1 MLTRRNATEDQRDSP
16 YARGALKLPDEFG
29 GTSMGSRT
37 ALLAVSAVA
46 GALLLTGCVPQEMP
60 RSFSAPATDS
70 PVAVAAPT
78 VSPAAAGSS
87 AGTATT
93 VTRVID
99 GDTFV
104 ITGGAKV
111 RVLGVDSC
119 ESGTPG
125 GTRATR
131 AAEDA
136 ILGQAVRL
144 TTQPGVDLDRY
155 GRELRYVSY
164 SGGDL
169 AEMLVRADHTAIY
182 TGGRNDASPA
192 VQARLRGLDGN
203 GRTCGA
209 ATTTNTGTPG
219 TTRPAPVAAGTPRPE
234 PAPRPAAVAAAP
246 QPKPAASSSGTGYA
260 NCTAARAAGVTTLHR
275 GQAGYSAKLDRDG
288 DGVACE

>member
-1 MLTRRNATEDQRDSP
+1 M
-16 YARGALKLPDEFG
+16 GA
-29 GTSMGSRT
+29 RT

-46 GALLLTGCVPQEMP
+46 GAMLLTGCVPQELP
-60 RSFSAPATDS
+60 RSFSAPATDG
-70 PVAVAAPT
+70 PVAVAAPA
-78 VSPAAAGSS
+78 VSPAAGGQST
-87 AGTATT
+87 GTT

-111 RVLGVDSC
+111 RVLGIDSC
-119 ESGTPG
+119 EAGTAG

-136 ILGQAVRL
+136 VLGQAVRL
-144 TTQPGVDLDRY
+144 TAEPGVDLDRY
-155 GRELRYVSY
+155 GRQLRYVSY

-169 AEMLVRADHTAIY
+169 AETMVRADHTAIY
-182 TGGRNDASPA
+182 TGGRNDASAA

-209 ATTTNTGTPG
+209 ATTPG
-219 TTRPAPVAAGTPRPE
+219 TTRPAPAGTARPAPAVVGTPKPK
-234 PAPRPAAVAAAP
+234 PAPRPAPVAAAP
-246 QPKPAASSSGTGYA
+246 RPKPAASSSGTGYA
-260 NCTAARAAGVTTLHR
+260 NCTAARAAGVTPLHR
-275 GQAGYSAKLDRDG
+275 GQAGYSGKLDRDG

>member
-1 MLTRRNATEDQRDSP
+1 M
-16 YARGALKLPDEFG
+16 GA
-29 GTSMGSRT
+29 RT

-46 GALLLTGCVPQEMP
+46 GALLLTGCVPQELP
-60 RSFSAPATDS
+60 RSSSAPATDT
-70 PVAVAAPT
+70 PVAVAAPA
-78 VSPAAAGSS
+78 VSPATGDSTS
-87 AGTATT
+87 TT

-104 ITGGAKV
+104 ISGGAKV
-111 RVLGVDSC
+111 RVLGIDSC
-119 ESGTPG
+119 EAGTPG

-144 TTQPGVDLDRY
+144 TAEPGVDLDRY
-155 GRELRYVSY
+155 GRELRYVSS

-169 AEMLVRADHTAIY
+169 AEMMVRADHTAIY
-182 TGGRNDASPA
+182 TGGRNDASAA

-203 GRTCGA
+203 GRTCGT
-209 ATTTNTGTPG
+209 ATSTATG
-219 TTRPAPVAAGTPRPE
+219 TTRPAPVVVGTPKPR

-246 QPKPAASSSGTGYA
+246 KPKPAASSSGTGGYA
-260 NCTAARAAGVTTLHR
+260 NCTAARAAGVTPLHR
-275 GQAGYSAKLDRDG
+275 GQPGYSAKLDRDG

>member
-1 MLTRRNATEDQRDSP
+1 M
-16 YARGALKLPDEFG
+16 GA
-29 GTSMGSRT
+29 RT

-46 GALLLTGCVPQEMP
+46 GALLLTGCVPQELP
-60 RSFSAPATDS
+60 RSFSAPASDS
-70 PVAVAAPT
+70 PVALAAPA
-78 VSPAAAGSS
+78 VSPAAAGNSAG

-104 ITGGAKV
+104 VTGGTKV
-111 RVLGVDSC
+111 RVLGIDSC
-119 ESGTPG
+119 EAGTPG

-144 TTQPGVDLDRY
+144 TAEPGVDRDRY
-155 GRELRYVSY
+155 GRQLRYVSY
-164 SGGDL
+164 TGGDL
-169 AEMLVRADHTAIY
+169 AEMMVRADHTAIY
-182 TGGRNDASPA
+182 TGGRNDASAA
-192 VQARLRGLDGN
+192 VQARLRGLDAD
-203 GRTCGA
+203 GRTCG
-209 ATTTNTGTPG
+209 TTTTTTDTGTTNTGTPG
-219 TTRPAPVAAGTPRPE
+219 TTRPAPAAAGTPKPK

-246 QPKPAASSSGTGYA
+246 RPRPAASSSGMGYA
-260 NCTAARAAGVTTLHR
+260 NCTAARAAGVTPLHR